1 MRRVDAP
8 TSDSLQS
15 VSRGGVRVAIAN
27 DADDHAANL
36 TGWKQAYDQLA
47 PGRFRGTLR
56 EFWLGSQMQV
66 FEETTSHA
74 VRQSCKVWAGAFWF
88 GIPAGNGPPG
98 RIGPRALE
106 QNTIAVRP
114 GGMEFEL
121 LTPSLFRI
129 FGLVIEKQLLLQHI
143 ADTEHIALAPSALD
157 SEVLAT
163 GHMERDALEHTLR
176 SLFETPGLL
185 IDREQAR
192 DALRDVL
199 LNVIGSNC
207 VAGLLPPKAS
217 ITYIDRHRLVKR
229 VRDFAL
235 AHQDEPL
242 SIPQLCVAFHV
253 SRRTLQYAFQDV
265 CGISPGAYLRFLRL
279 NGVRRALRAPERY
292 FLDVQD
298 LAAQWG
304 FWHPSQFA
312 CDYKKLFGERPS
324 DTLRR
329 RAELLP
335 FAKS

>member
-1 MRRVDAP
+1 MRVDVPACDRP
-8 TSDSLQS
+8 EGRWTSS
-15 VSRGGVRVAIAN
+15 VRVAIAT

-36 TGWKQAYDQLA
+36 TGWKQTYDQLA
-47 PGRFRGTLR
+47 PGRFQGTVR
-56 EFWLGSQMQV
+56 EFWLGSHMQV

-74 VRQSCKVWAGAFWF
+74 VRQSCQVWKGALWF
-88 GIPAGNGPPG
+88 GIPAGDGPPG
-98 RIGPRALE
+98 RIGPRALKKGDV
-106 QNTIAVRP
+106 AVRP

-129 FGLVIEKQLLLQHI
+129 FGLVIERQLLLQHI
-143 ADTEHIALAPSALD
+143 ADTEHIALASSALD
-157 SEVLAT
+157 SEVLVT

-185 IDREQAR
+185 IDRKQAR

-199 LNVIGSNC
+199 LNVIASNC

-229 VRDFAL
+229 VHDFAL

-265 CGISPGAYLRFLRL
+265 CGISPGAYLRILRL
-279 NGVRRALRAPERY
+279 NGVRRALRAPERC

>member
-1 MRRVDAP
+1 MRVDVAACDRREGRWIG
-8 TSDSLQS
+8 S
-15 VSRGGVRVAIAN
+15 VRVAIAT

-36 TGWKQAYDQLA
+36 TGWKQTYDQLA
-47 PGRFRGTLR
+47 PGRFQGTVR
-56 EFWLGSQMQV
+56 EFWLGSHMQV

-74 VRQSCKVWAGAFWF
+74 VRQSCQVWNGALWF
-88 GIPAGNGPPG
+88 GIPAGDGPPG

-106 QNTIAVRP
+106 RSDVAVRP

-129 FGLVIEKQLLLQHI
+129 FGLVIERQLLLQHI

-163 GHMERDALEHTLR
+163 GPMERDALEHTLR

-199 LNVIGSNC
+199 LNVIASNC

-217 ITYIDRHRLVKR
+217 ITFIDRHRLVNR

-242 SIPQLCVAFHV
+242 SIPKLCVAFHV

-265 CGISPGAYLRFLRL
+265 CGISPGVYLRILRL
-279 NGVRRALRAPERY
+279 NGVRRALRAQERC

-329 RAELLP
+329 RTELFAFAE
-335 FAKS
+335 S